1 VLEFVRGLYQPRTP
15 EALREHLVSALRELV
30 SGGIAAS
37 GSVDLGTAVQA
48 RTARADP
55 PEFASPEFD
64 AIVTRY
70 ASETPMFVHFERTRT
85 EQFARWSDLL
95 PMSQFLRSALYN
107 EAYRPM
113 AVRDWCSLL
122 FYCGLNQLEGIG
134 VALHKQIPDAHR
146 DILVSIS
153 PHLRQ
158 AFRLAHT
165 NSALFEI
172 ASMSSG
178 ANCRERG
185 LIVIDLDGTIT
196 METSSANRLL
206 EKFFSK
212 RPVRGLPDQ
221 LAQWISRSDEI
232 LRKATDVPDVQ
243 RPLVVARE
251 GNRLTVHL
259 LSKPQ
264 QNFLVLEEHRS
275 AIDPAALES
284 LPLTRRESEIL
295 AYVAA
300 GKTNPE
306 IGIILGISPRTV
318 SKHLEHILD
327 GLCVD
332 TRTAAAAMALEA
344 ANSA

>member
-1 VLEFVRGLYQPRTP
+1 VLEFVRGLYEPRTP
-15 EALREHLVSALRELV
+15 EALREHLVFALRELV
-30 SGGIAAS
+30 PSGIAAN
-37 GSVDLGTAVQA
+37 GSVELGTAVQA
-48 RTARADP
+48 RTTRANP
-55 PEFASPEFD
+55 PEFARPEFD

-70 ASETPMFVHFERTRT
+70 ASQNPMVIHFERTRS
-85 EQFARWSDLL
+85 EQFARWSDLQ
-95 PMSQFLRSALYN
+95 PYSQFLRSALYN

-113 AVRDWCSLL
+113 GVGDWCTLL
-122 FYCGLNQLEGIG
+122 FYCGPNRLEGIG
-134 VALHKQIPDAHR
+134 VAQQHKQIPDAHR

-165 NSALFEI
+165 NSALLEI
-172 ASMSSG
+172 ASMGSS

-185 LIVIDLDGTIT
+185 LIVIDRDGTIT
-196 METSSANRLL
+196 METPSATRLL
-206 EKFFSK
+206 EKFFLK
-212 RPVRGLPDQ
+212 RTRRGLPDQ
-221 LAQWISRSDEI
+221 LAQWISRAGEN
-232 LRKATDVPDVQ
+232 LRKATDVPDAQ
-243 RPLVVARE
+243 RPLVVERE

-259 LSKPQ
+259 LSKPD
-264 QNFLVLEEHRS
+264 QNFLVLEQHRS
-275 AIDPAALES
+275 AIDPAALKS

-295 AYVAA
+295 AYVAL

-318 SKHLEHILD
+318 SKHIEHILN

-344 ANSA
+344 ANL